1 MKVYASKE
9 QYLSEHRLIPDEQ
22 IEQEGRNVY
31 GEPLKPVIWDGLCN
45 YQDSG
50 KTVLTAEK
58 VLIQLEGCALIPG
71 DIAPELP
78 VITEGDITV
87 FGVTRHIYKGTK
99 CRNPDG
105 TVNYVRLDVM

>member
-1 MKVYASKE
+1 M
-9 QYLSEHRLIPDEQ
+9 LI
-22 IEQEGRNVY
+22 
-31 GEPLKPVIWDGLCN
+31 K
-45 YQDSG
+45 
-50 KTVLTAEK
+50 
-58 VLIQLEGCALIPG
+58 LEGCALIPG

-78 VITEGDITV
+78 VITKGDITV

>member
-1 MKVYASKE
+1 MAADIKE
-9 QYLSEHRLIPDEQ
+9 ALIQYCDVK
-22 IEQEGRNVY
+22 QEYDDIRTRRDT
-31 GEPLKPVIWDGLCN
+31 LKRDGLCN

-58 VLIQLEGCALIPG
+58 RLIQLEGCAMIPG

-78 VITEGDITV
+78 VITKGDIKV

>member
-1 MKVYASKE
+1 MKYPC
-9 QYLSEHRLIPDEQ
+9 LILKSMCKTEIHLE

-31 GEPLKPVIWDGLCN
+31 GEPLEPIIWDGLCN

-50 KTVLTAEK
+50 KTELTVEK
-58 VLIQLEGCALIPG
+58 VLIKLEGCALIPG

-78 VITEGDITV
+78 VITKGDITV
-87 FGVTRHIYKGTK
+87 FVVTRHIYKGTK

>member
-1 MKVYASKE
+1 MKYPC
-9 QYLSEHRLIPDEQ
+9 LILKSMCKTEIHLE

-31 GEPLKPVIWDGLCN
+31 GEPLEPIIWDGLCN

-50 KTVLTAEK
+50 KTELTVEK

-78 VITEGDITV
+78 VITKGDIKV

>member
-1 MKVYASKE
+1 MKYPC
-9 QYLSEHRLIPDEQ
+9 LILKSMCKTEIHLE

-31 GEPLKPVIWDGLCN
+31 GEPLEPIIWDGLCN
-45 YQDSG
+45 YQ
-50 KTVLTAEK
+50 EK

-78 VITEGDITV
+78 VITKGDITV
-87 FGVTRHIYKGTK
+87 LGVTRHIYKGTK